1 MSSGQFSNLL
11 PVIVFLGLALIVTI
25 ALAVTAYRKS
35 AVERALARAKI
46 QAVQVRIRKIEADSR
61 ERVSA
66 ISGNVATLESEI
78 SHKTAQLTLM
88 QDLARDLGSLESREM
103 IPKRLMSAVE
113 KILNAG
119 EASFFLP
126 TVDGKKL
133 KLHLSY
139 GLPPQLTK
147 DLSINMG
154 EGFIGYT
161 AVKRVIMTKKDFA
174 KESNIVRERIEET
187 THSGLNTQ
195 MCAPL
200 YFRDELIGVVN
211 LAKMDVCTELE
222 KVIMRTMASIGA
234 MAMENAKLFE
244 KTQHLADTDGL
255 TQLFNKRKFKELL
268 EIEASRITRYKDIG
282 HMLSFI
288 MFDIDH
294 FKSYNDQHGHPA
306 GDEVLRRIGQLLR
319 ENTRQID
326 IPARYGG
333 EEFIIIVPHVNKEGA
348 FRLAERI
355 RYLVEKEKF
364 PGEETQPGGKLTISG
379 GIASYPEDA
388 SDTETALESADKAL
402 YAAKR
407 AGRNKVLAYSP
418 NRATITQG

>member
-1 MSSGQFSNLL
+1 MSQFSNLL
-11 PVIVFLGLALIVTI
+11 PVLLFLGVALIVTI

-35 AVERALARAKI
+35 AVERALSNAKI
-46 QAVQVRIRKIEADSR
+46 QAVQARIKKIEADSR

-66 ISGNVATLESEI
+66 ISENVATLESEI

-103 IPKRLMSAVE
+103 IPKRLMSAVD

-126 TVDGKKL
+126 TIDGKKL
-133 KLHLSY
+133 KLYLSY
-139 GLPPQLTK
+139 GLPAGVTK
-147 DLSINMG
+147 DLAINMG

-161 AVKRVIMTKKDFA
+161 AVKRVIMAKDDFA
-174 KESNIVRERIEET
+174 KESNIVRERIEESAT
-187 THSGLNTQ
+187 AHSGLSTQ
-195 MCAPL
+195 ICAPL
-200 YFRDELIGVVN
+200 YFRDELIGVLN
-211 LAKMDVCTELE
+211 LAKMTVCTELE
-222 KVIMRTMASIGA
+222 KVILRTIVSIGA

-288 MFDIDH
+288 MFDIDN

-388 SDTETALESADKAL
+388 SDTDTALESADKAL

-407 AGRNKVLAYSP
+407 AGRNKVLAFSR
-418 NRATITQG
+418 NTATVTQG